1 MLHARINDFNV
12 IPVRLYNVH
21 SRNHSNARRFRNSKY
36 IIWIELALVTSLLTN
51 WPTCPFAP
59 FSTLYVP
66 FCPSFY
72 NVFAEFSP
80 FIEPYHLR
88 FIGYG
93 VAKLPPGTLPF
104 IISFLFLPPLLT
116 FQNGPIGF
124 FGISK
129 KVTSDLIWKYTCFPF
144 AHASF
149 KLCLFRE
156 I

>member
-1 MLHARINDFNV
+1 MYRNIVSSNMLHARINDFNV

-104 IISFLFLPPLLT
+104 TIYFFILPPLLT
-116 FQNGPIGF
+116 CFKMDQLLRTISRIGF
-124 FGISK
+124 FVISK
-129 KVTSDLIWKYTCFPF
+129 KVTSDLIWQ
-144 AHASF
+144 
-149 KLCLFRE
+149 
-156 I
+156 